1 MAISGP
7 GRIEATHSLSGEHQG
22 CHKGTGTGLDLT
34 YIASKENAQQRQPT
48 RREGLGMDRTQA
60 GAARP
65 GSQSRKAE
73 LDAEEV
79 SMATLNQEG
88 PPCSQ

>member
-1 MAISGP
+1 M
-7 GRIEATHSLSGEHQG
+7 
-22 CHKGTGTGLDLT
+22 
-34 YIASKENAQQRQPT
+34 
-48 RREGLGMDRTQA
+48 GMDRTQA

-65 GSQSRKAE
+65 GRQSRKAE

>member
-1 MAISGP
+1 MPQRNRDRA
-7 GRIEATHSLSGEHQG
+7 
-22 CHKGTGTGLDLT
+22 GLDLH
-34 YIASKENAQQRQPT
+34 SKQRECT
-48 RREGLGMDRTQA
+48 AETTDKEGRMGMDRTQA

-65 GSQSRKAE
+65 GRQSRKAE